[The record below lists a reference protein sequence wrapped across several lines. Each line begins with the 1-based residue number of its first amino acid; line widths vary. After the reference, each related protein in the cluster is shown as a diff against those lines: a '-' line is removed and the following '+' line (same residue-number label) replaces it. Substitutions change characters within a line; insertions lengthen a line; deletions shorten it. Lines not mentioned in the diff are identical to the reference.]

1 VSQAVEWKITSTK
14 IRRPQRWRR
23 WTQREECQPGA
34 YRIMP
39 RSAAYKRN
47 NSTRHTTLRFNASY
61 VHINIYIY
69 ISLVSILRKTNSLF
83 FLEPAM
89 DVRLCIK
96 LTEKRQRMAI
106 RYINRLDHCRIQNHN
121 KISRKERRDLRA
133 VEPWGQ
139 HELVFLLLR
148 ICYRART
155 GVNRFKIHKKN

>member
-1 VSQAVEWKITSTK
+1 MCIYSSHEQYLMTWTASQAGKIVCHYIGS
-14 IRRPQRWRR
+14 
-23 WTQREECQPGA
+23 
-34 YRIMP
+34 
-39 RSAAYKRN
+39 N
-47 NSTRHTTLRFNASY
+47 
-61 VHINIYIY
+61 IY
-69 ISLVSILRKTNSLF
+69 ISLVSILHKTNSLY
-83 FLEPAM
+83 
-89 DVRLCIK
+89 
-96 LTEKRQRMAI
+96 I